1 VSISLSKK
9 AEVNIPTDK
18 SQHAYQ

>member
-9 AEVNIPTDK
+9 AEVNTPTDK